1 MIMIFC
7 VLFHIGVNLT
17 LMIVDEIDNIRM
29 RWKRYRLLRRYA
41 KTRGEKNRSNQKKK
55 RHEKWQKMIDEI
67 KEKKRQAEL
76 AEQQRVVED
85 YDMAQ
90 VSNSLGSNAIDVSQ
104 SEDEANIN
112 RADFSKQPL
121 EAPQVA
127 HRKILEFA
135 DESNQT
141 NTELNNRLGSRR
153 RLDAE

>member
-1 MIMIFC
+1 
-7 VLFHIGVNLT
+7 
-17 LMIVDEIDNIRM
+17 
-29 RWKRYRLLRRYA
+29 
-41 KTRGEKNRSNQKKK
+41 
-55 RHEKWQKMIDEI
+55 
-67 KEKKRQAEL
+67 
-76 AEQQRVVED
+76 
-85 YDMAQ
+85 MAQ
-90 VSNSLGSNAIDVSQ
+90 VSNSQGSNAIDFSQ

-127 HRKILEFA
+127 SRKILEFA